1 MNLATTNGR
10 SQRTVLLG
18 LADTPPPSPTPPA
31 RGGNVLGTDSGT
43 RAAGPHGF
51 APVGLYRRGIH
62 QLVRLRAIAMTSA
75 FIAGLAITL
84 IYIGRRWMLATAE
97 NVALRS
103 EVASLKRQLKRHRAA

>member
-1 MNLATTNGR
+1 
-10 SQRTVLLG
+10 
-18 LADTPPPSPTPPA
+18 
-31 RGGNVLGTDSGT
+31 
-43 RAAGPHGF
+43 
-51 APVGLYRRGIH
+51 
-62 QLVRLRAIAMTSA
+62 MTSA